1 MPSSPHLTRAQL
13 LMDQGRTDMAE
24 QELRRALAEDPH
36 DFYAHA
42 LLALCLAEGGK
53 ARGGEALS
61 EAREAVG
68 LAPDLGF
75 SHYALARVHLA
86 AGRDAEAERAIREA
100 IALDPDEPDFRGVLA
115 AILLDRRRW
124 AEALEEADRGLEIEP
139 DHVLCAN
146 LRATALV
153 HLGRKGEA
161 GATLRQALSR
171 DPENAF
177 THANQGWALLHRGDR
192 RGAMEHFRESL
203 RLEPNNDW
211 ARAGLVEAL
220 KAGNPLYAAML
231 RYFLWMTR
239 LDRRTQWMIVLGGF
253 LGYRVVLRTA
263 RSNPEWAPFLYPLMA
278 AYVLFVL
285 LSWTADAFFNFV
297 LFLSPTGRHAL
308 SREQRTGAMLMG
320 AAVASGVGFG
330 VAALLTGAEV
340 AVMGALMSLLLLVPL
355 AASLRA
361 RPGTTRRVVS
371 ALTGALALAAAAAVV
386 LAATGDGATASTLF
400 SVVMLGS
407 VVMSW
412 VGNFTAGGR

>member
-1 MPSSPHLTRAQL
+1 MPTSPYLTRAQL
-13 LMDQGRTDMAE
+13 LMEQGRTEMAE
-24 QELRRALAEDPH
+24 QELRRALGEDPH
-36 DFYAHA
+36 DFFAHA
-42 LLALCLAEGGK
+42 LLALCLAEMGK
-53 ARGGEALS
+53 AREGEALS
-61 EAREAVG
+61 EAQEAVG

-75 SHYALARVHLA
+75 SYYALARVHLS

-115 AILLDRRRW
+115 AVLLDRRRW
-124 AEALEEADRGLEIEP
+124 AEALEEADRGLETDP

-146 LRATALV
+146 LRANALV
-153 HLGRKGEA
+153 HLGRRGEA
-161 GATLRQALSR
+161 GATLQQALSR

-177 THANQGWALLHRGDR
+177 THANQGWALLHRGER
-192 RGAMEHFRESL
+192 RAAMEHFRESL
-203 RLEPNNDW
+203 RLEPGDDW

-220 KAGNPLYAAML
+220 KAGNPLYAGML

-253 LGYRVVLRTA
+253 VGYRVVHRIA
-263 RSNPEWAPFLYPLMA
+263 RSNPELAPFLYPLMA

-308 SREQRTGAMLMG
+308 SREQRVGAMLMG
-320 AAVASGVGFG
+320 AGVASAVGFG
-330 VAALLTGAEV
+330 VGALLTGAQV
-340 AVMGALMSLLLLVPL
+340 AVMGTILSLLLLVPL

-371 ALTGALALAAAAAVV
+371 TITGALALAGAAAV
-386 LAATGDGATASTLF
+386 LAEATGERTTAVTLF
-400 SVVMLGS
+400 SGVMLGS